1 MNAFL
6 FAAGMSLLL
15 TLGACAEPP
24 VAEPPSQADVV
35 ATSSG
40 APAKQIC
47 HRERPTGSEIAVTV
61 CRTAD
66 VVAED
71 ARNVDSARREIAHEG
86 AVAAEQ
92 HAFTGH

>member
-24 VAEPPSQADVV
+24 LQADVV